1 MSWFVY
7 AFVCALSLATADAL
21 SKKALDDNIDSSIV
35 AWVRTGYT
43 LPFMAFII
51 PFIEK
56 PELDSIFY
64 MAMFLAVPLDI
75 IALLLYMKAIKVSP
89 LSLTLPFLSLTP
101 VFLIGT
107 SYIIL
112 GERPDKS
119 GFIGI
124 VLVVIGAY
132 LLNVHTISRGL
143 LEPFKAIAKE
153 QGSVLMI
160 IVAFTFSIG
169 ACIGKIAVQHSNPIF
184 FSVVYS
190 FLLSL
195 FLFLVISFRNKQFLS
210 KVTSRPIL
218 FLLIGILITIM
229 IITHVKAINLVEVA
243 YMVSVKRLSI
253 LFGVIYGVV
262 FFKETNIKE
271 RLLGATVMVSGII
284 MITVF

>member
-21 SKKALDDNIDSSIV
+21 SKKILDDNVDPSIV
-35 AWVRTGYT
+35 AWVRVGYAV
-43 LPFMAFII
+43 PFMVIII
-51 PFIEK
+51 PFIDK
-56 PELDSIFY
+56 PELDGVFY
-64 MAMFLAVPLDI
+64 MATFMAIPFDM

-112 GERPDKS
+112 GERPDRS

-124 VLVVIGAY
+124 ILVVIGAY

-143 LEPFKAIAKE
+143 FEPFKAIAKE

-169 ACIGKIAVQHSNPIF
+169 VCFGKIAIQHSDPIF
-184 FSVVYS
+184 FSIVYS
-190 FLLSL
+190 FLLSF
-195 FLFLVISFRNKQFLS
+195 FLFLVISFKTKRFFS
-210 KVTSRPIL
+210 KAISRPVP

-229 IITHVKAINLVEVA
+229 VITHVKAINLVEVS
-243 YMVSVKRLSI
+243 YMISVKRLSI
-253 LFGVIYGVV
+253 IFGVIYGVV

-271 RLLGATVMVSGII
+271 RFLGATVMVSGII

>member
-64 MAMFLAVPLDI
+64 MAIFLAVPLDI

>member
-21 SKKALDDNIDSSIV
+21 SKKILDDNVDPSIV
-35 AWVRTGYT
+35 AWVRVGYAV
-43 LPFMAFII
+43 PFMVIII
-51 PFIEK
+51 PFIDK
-56 PELDSIFY
+56 PELDGVFY
-64 MAMFLAVPLDI
+64 MATFMAIPFDM

-112 GERPDKS
+112 GERPDRS

-124 VLVVIGAY
+124 ILVVIGAY

-143 LEPFKAIAKE
+143 FEPFKAIAKE

-169 ACIGKIAVQHSNPIF
+169 VCFGKIAIQHSDPIF
-184 FSVVYS
+184 FSIAYS
-190 FLLSL
+190 FLLSF
-195 FLFLVISFRNKQFLS
+195 FLFLVISFRTKQFFS
-210 KVTSRPIL
+210 KAISRPVP

-229 IITHVKAINLVEVA
+229 VITHVKAISLVEA
-243 YMVSVKRLSI
+243 SYMISVKRLSI
-253 LFGVIYGVV
+253 LFGVIYGVI

-271 RLLGATVMVSGII
+271 RFLGATVMVSGII

>member
-21 SKKALDDNIDSSIV
+21 SKKVLDDNIDPSIV

-43 LPFMAFII
+43 LPFMVFVI
-51 PFIEK
+51 PFIDK
-56 PELDSIFY
+56 PKLDGVFY
-64 MAMFLAVPLDI
+64 MAILLAVPLDT
-75 IALLLYMKAIKVSP
+75 IALLLYMKAIKISP

-112 GERPDKS
+112 GERPDRS

-124 VLVVIGAY
+124 ILVVIGAY

-143 LEPFKAIAKE
+143 FEPFKAIAKE

-169 ACIGKIAVQHSNPIF
+169 VCFGKIAIQHSDPIF

-190 FLLSL
+190 ILLSF
-195 FLFLVISFRNKQFLS
+195 FLFMVISFRTKQFFS
-210 KVTSRPIL
+210 KAISRPVP

-229 IITHVKAINLVEVA
+229 VITHVKAISLVEA
-243 YMVSVKRLSI
+243 SYMISVKRLSI
-253 LFGVIYGVV
+253 LFGVIYGVI

-271 RLLGATVMVSGII
+271 RFLGATVMVSGII

>member
-21 SKKALDDNIDSSIV
+21 SKKALDDNTDPSIV
-35 AWVRTGYT
+35 AWVRTGYA
-43 LPFMAFII
+43 LPFMAFIV
-51 PFIEK
+51 PFIEI
-56 PELDSIFY
+56 PELDSVFY
-64 MAMFLAVPLDI
+64 VATLMAVPLDI

-112 GERPDKS
+112 GERPDRS

-132 LLNVHTISRGL
+132 LLNVHTISKGFF
-143 LEPFKAIAKE
+143 EPFKAIVKE

-160 IVAFTFSIG
+160 IVAFVFSVG
-169 ACIGKIAVQHSNPIF
+169 ACIGKIAVQHSDPLF
-184 FSVVYS
+184 FSVIYS
-190 FLLSL
+190 FLLSFIFYL
-195 FLFLVISFRNKQFLS
+195 AISFRTKRFYSKVFSRPVLFLV
-210 KVTSRPIL
+210 
-218 FLLIGILITIM
+218 IGILITIM
-229 IITHVKAINLVEVA
+229 IITHLKAISLIEVS

-253 LFGVIYGVV
+253 LFGAIYGVM

-271 RLLGATVMVSGII
+271 RLLGATVMVSGIF
-284 MITVF
+284 MIAVF

>member
-43 LPFMAFII
+43 VPFMAFII

-56 PELDSIFY
+56 PALDSVFY
-64 MAMFLAVPLDI
+64 MAMFLAIPFDI
-75 IALLLYMKAIKVSP
+75 IALLLYMKAIKISP

-119 GFIGI
+119 GFMGI
-124 VLVVIGAY
+124 ILVVIGAY
-132 LLNVHTISRGL
+132 LLNVHTIGRGL

-160 IVAFTFSIG
+160 IVAFIFSVG

-184 FSVVYS
+184 FSVIYS

-195 FLFLVISFRNKQFLS
+195 FLFLVISFRNKQFFS
-210 KVTSRPIL
+210 KVTSRPVL

-253 LFGVIYGVV
+253 LFGVIYGVM

>member
-7 AFVCALSLATADAL
+7 AFICALSLATADAL
-21 SKKALDDNIDSSIV
+21 SKKALDDGIGPSIV

-43 LPFMAFII
+43 VPFMAVII
-51 PFIEK
+51 PFIDK
-56 PELDSIFY
+56 PKLDGIFY
-64 MAMFLAVPLDI
+64 MAMFLAIPLDI

-132 LLNVHTISRGL
+132 LLNVHTISRGFL
-143 LEPFKAIAKE
+143 GPFKAIAKE

-160 IVAFTFSIG
+160 VVAFTFSIG
-169 ACIGKIAVQHSNPIF
+169 SCVGKIAVQHSGPLF
-184 FSVVYS
+184 FSVIYS
-190 FLLSL
+190 FLLSFIL
-195 FLFLVISFRNKQFLS
+195 FLIISFRNKQFFS
-210 KVTSRPIL
+210 KVTSRPVL
-218 FLLIGILITIM
+218 FLLIGMLITIM

-243 YMVSVKRLSI
+243 YMISVKRLSI
-253 LFGVIYGVV
+253 LFGVIYGVA

-284 MITVF
+284 MITIF

>member
-21 SKKALDDNIDSSIV
+21 SKKALDDNTDPSIV
-35 AWVRTGYT
+35 AWVRTGYA

-51 PFIEK
+51 PFIER
-56 PELDSIFY
+56 PVLDCVFY
-64 MAMFLAVPLDI
+64 VATLIAVPLDI

-112 GERPDKS
+112 GERPDRS

-132 LLNVHTISRGL
+132 LLNVHTISKGFF
-143 LEPFKAIAKE
+143 EPFKAIVKE

-160 IVAFTFSIG
+160 IVAFVFSVG
-169 ACIGKIAVQHSNPIF
+169 ACIGKIAVQHSDPLF
-184 FSVVYS
+184 FSVIYS
-190 FLLSL
+190 FLLSFIFYL
-195 FLFLVISFRNKQFLS
+195 AISFRTKRFYSKVFSRPVLFLV
-210 KVTSRPIL
+210 
-218 FLLIGILITIM
+218 IGILITIM
-229 IITHVKAINLVEVA
+229 IITHLKAISLIEVS

-253 LFGVIYGVV
+253 LFGAIYGVM

-284 MITVF
+284 MIAVF

>member
-7 AFVCALSLATADAL
+7 ALVCALSLATADAL
-21 SKKALDDNIDSSIV
+21 SKKALDDNTDPSIV
-35 AWVRTGYT
+35 AWVRTGYA

-56 PELDSIFY
+56 PELDRVFY
-64 MAMFLAVPLDI
+64 VATLMAVPLDI
-75 IALLLYMKAIKVSP
+75 IALLLYMKAIKISP

-107 SYIIL
+107 SFIIL
-112 GERPDKS
+112 GERPDRS
-119 GFIGI
+119 GFTGI

-132 LLNVHTISRGL
+132 LLNVHTISEGFF
-143 LEPFKAIAKE
+143 EPFKAIAKE

-160 IVAFTFSIG
+160 IVAFVFSIG
-169 ACIGKIAVQHSNPIF
+169 ACIGKIAVQHSDPLF

-190 FLLSL
+190 FLLS
-195 FLFLVISFRNKQFLS
+195 FFFYLVISFRTKHFHS
-210 KVTSRPIL
+210 KAFSRPVL

-229 IITHVKAINLVEVA
+229 IITHLKAISLIEVS

-253 LFGVIYGVV
+253 LFGVIYGVM

>member
-21 SKKALDDNIDSSIV
+21 SKKVLDDNIDPSIV
-35 AWVRTGYT
+35 AWVRVGYAV
-43 LPFMAFII
+43 PFMVFII
-51 PFIEK
+51 PFIDK
-56 PELDSIFY
+56 PELDGVFY
-64 MAMFLAVPLDI
+64 MATFLAIPLDI

-112 GERPDKS
+112 GERPDNS

-132 LLNVHTISRGL
+132 LLNVHTISRGV
-143 LEPFKAIAKE
+143 LEPFKAIAEE

-160 IVAFTFSIG
+160 IVAFTFSIA
-169 ACIGKIAVQHSNPIF
+169 ACIGKIAVQHSDPIF
-184 FSVVYS
+184 FSVIYS

-195 FLFLVISFRNKQFLS
+195 FLFLVISFRTRQFFS
-210 KVTSRPIL
+210 KAISRPVP
-218 FLLIGILITIM
+218 FLLIGVLITIM
-229 IITHVKAINLVEVA
+229 MITHVKAINLVEVS
-243 YMVSVKRLSI
+243 YMISVKRLSI
-253 LFGVIYGVV
+253 LFGVIYGVM
-262 FFKETNIKE
+262 FFKETNVKE
-271 RLLGATVMVSGII
+271 RFLGATVMVSGII

>member
-21 SKKALDDNIDSSIV
+21 SKKALDDNTDPSIV

-43 LPFMAFII
+43 LPFMALVI

-56 PELDSIFY
+56 PELDIVFY
-64 MAMFLAVPLDI
+64 VTTLTAVPLDI

-112 GERPDKS
+112 GERPDRS

-124 VLVVIGAY
+124 GLVVIGAY
-132 LLNVHTISRGL
+132 LLNVHTVSKGL
-143 LEPFKAIAKE
+143 LEPFMAIAKE

-160 IVAFTFSIG
+160 IVAFVYSIG
-169 ACIGKIAVQHSNPIF
+169 ACIGKIAVQHSDPLF

-195 FLFLVISFRNKQFLS
+195 LFYLVVIFRTKHFYS
-210 KVTSRPIL
+210 KAFSRPVL

-229 IITHVKAINLVEVA
+229 IITHLNAVNLVEVA

-253 LFGVIYGVV
+253 LFGVVYGVM

-271 RLLGATVMVSGII
+271 RLLGATVMILGIV

>member
-1 MSWFVY
+1 MIWFVY

-43 LPFMAFII
+43 LPFMAAII

-56 PELDSIFY
+56 PELDSVFY
-64 MAMFLAVPLDI
+64 IAIFLAVPLDI

-169 ACIGKIAVQHSNPIF
+169 ACIGKIAVQHSSPIF

>member
-1 MSWFVY
+1 MIWFVY

-43 LPFMAFII
+43 LPFMAAII

-56 PELDSIFY
+56 PELDSVFY
-64 MAMFLAVPLDI
+64 IAIFLAVPLDI

-143 LEPFKAIAKE
+143 LEPFKTIAKE

>member
-1 MSWFVY
+1 MIWFVY

-169 ACIGKIAVQHSNPIF
+169 ACIGKIAVQHSSPIF